1 MQAPKNKN
9 VRWWMLSLVFLATT
23 INYLDRQVMGL
34 LKPTLEAEFHWDE
47 KDYSYI
53 VMAFTATY
61 AFGYLAMGRFIDRV
75 GTKIGYGVSLVV
87 WSLAS
92 IGHGFVKNT
101 LGFLVA
107 RGILG
112 LSEAGNFP
120 AAVKSVAEWF
130 PKKERALATGIFNS
144 GATIGAILAPLLV
157 PIILNLYGWQETF
170 IWIGAIGL
178 VWIVLWWKYYNT
190 PDKSKYLSS
199 VEREYILS
207 DQREDQLKEE
217 PGKVSIKELLKYKV
231 TWSFIVGKVFS
242 DPIWYFFMFWLP
254 AFFADVFHMDLT
266 KPSLPLIIIYGGT
279 TIGSIGGGYLSG
291 FLIKKGW
298 TIGRAR
304 MFTML
309 LFALMVIPVMF
320 SKYVT
325 NMWLITLVIA
335 LATAAH
341 QGWGANL
348 MTTVGDKLPN
358 KYVSSVIGIG
368 GMAGSVAGII
378 FPLFIG
384 IVLDTFKKAG
394 NINGGYNI
402 IFFIAGIS
410 YILAWTIIWFLNRDK
425 KKLSELSSQ

>member
-1 MQAPKNKN
+1 
-9 VRWWMLSLVFLATT
+9 MLSLVFLATT

-75 GTKIGYGVSLVV
+75 GTKIGYAVSLLV

-101 LGFLVA
+101 IGFLIA
-107 RGILG
+107 RSTLG

-144 GATIGAILAPLLV
+144 GATVGAILAPILV
-157 PIILNLYGWQETF
+157 PFFLGHFGWQETF
-170 IWIGAIGL
+170 VWIGGIGL
-178 VWIVLWWKYYNT
+178 IWIVLWWKFYNA
-190 PDKSKYLSS
+190 PEKSKNLSS
-199 VEREYILS
+199 EELAFIKS
-207 DQREDQLKEE
+207 DQEKEVSTEKTKVPLKE
-217 PGKVSIKELLKYKV
+217 LFKYKV
-231 TWSFIVGKVFS
+231 TWSFIVGKVLS

-254 AFFADVFHMDLT
+254 AYFADVFKMDLT
-266 KPSLPLIIIYGGT
+266 KPSIPLIIIYSGT

-291 FLIKKGW
+291 WLIRKGW

-304 MFTML
+304 MVTML
-309 LFALMVIPVMF
+309 LFALMVVPVMF

-325 NMWLITLVIA
+325 SMWMITVVIA
-335 LATAAH
+335 FATAAH

-348 MTTVGDKLPN
+348 MTTVSDKLPT

-368 GMAGSVAGII
+368 GMAGSIAGIF

-384 IVLDTFKKAG
+384 IILDTFKKAG

-410 YILAWTIIWFLNRDK
+410 YILAWGIIWFINK
-425 KKLSELSSQ
+425 FSPKNKS